1 MRKTHVVRLS
11 REDRRALEQVVNS
24 GTAAARK
31 ITRARILLK
40 ADVNGEAC
48 TDRQIVEALKVG
60 DATVERVRKRFV
72 QGGLAAGIE
81 HQPSPPRPA
90 KRRLDGD
97 GEAHLIALAC
107 SQPPVGRP
115 RWTLHLLADRMV
127 QLKWAD
133 QVSYETVRRTLKKMS
148 SSRG

>member
-11 REDRRALEQVVNS
+11 REDRQALEKVVNS
-24 GTAAARK
+24 GAAAARK

-40 ADVNGEAC
+40 ADVNGEGC
-48 TDRQIVEALKVG
+48 TDRQIVEALGVG

-72 QGGLAAGIE
+72 QGGLGAGIE
-81 HQPSPPRPA
+81 HRPSPPRPA

-107 SQPPVGRP
+107 GQPPAGRP
-115 RWTLHLLADRMV
+115 RWTLQLLADRMV
-127 QLKWAD
+127 KLKWAD
-133 QVSYETVRRTLKKMS
+133 EVSYETVRRTLKKMS
-148 SSRG
+148 LNRG